1 MKNLFT
7 PESWD
12 DYIYWE
18 KYDKKILAKINTIIK
33 DIKRDPF
40 NGIGKPESLK
50 HILQGCWSRRINS
63 EHRIVY
69 EVLEEQIN
77 IISCRYHYD
86 K

>member
-12 DYIYWE
+12 DYLYLQ
-18 KYDKKILAKINTIIK
+18 KYYKKILAKINTIIK

-50 HILQGCWSRRINS
+50 HILQGCWLRRINS

-77 IISCRYHYD
+77 ITFGRYHYD